1 MVWLILAAVL
11 VGLGFLPLGF
21 RGVYRDS
28 DPGVWL
34 LIGPLKFRVYPGKN
48 KEKQQD
54 AKSDNQKK
62 TTSKG
67 GSYRDFLP
75 VTRAVFDFLGQFRRK
90 IRINDLELRLTL
102 AGDDPADLAVNYGRA
117 WIALGNLL
125 PQLERLFVIKNR
137 NLDVTCDFTADK
149 TMMYARVD
157 ATITLARTIHL
168 LSMHGIKILKELF
181 ELKKL
186 RKGGAQL

>member
-117 WIALGNLL
+117 WIALGNLF
-125 PQLERLFVIKNR
+125 PQL
-137 NLDVTCDFTADK
+137 
-149 TMMYARVD
+149 
-157 ATITLARTIHL
+157 
-168 LSMHGIKILKELF
+168 
-181 ELKKL
+181 
-186 RKGGAQL
+186 